1 MKIKQEIPIFFS
13 SDDRY
18 VPCLSVAIKSLIE
31 NSSIQNEYRII
42 ILNTGISENRIKDL
56 KEMETKNV
64 KISFENIDD
73 KTTDLRQALAL
84 RLRDYY
90 SATIYYRMFIPSL
103 FPGYEKAIY
112 LDSDM
117 IIKDDIA
124 NLYNIDLGNNMI
136 AAVRDAVV
144 NDSDVFKKYSK
155 VAIGIDPKKYF
166 NSGMLVMNLRE
177 MRKAKIEDKFTKLL
191 LKYNLDTVAPDQDY
205 LNALCKG
212 KVKFLP
218 ETWNKMPD
226 FGKKYE
232 DSDLHIIHYNMYRK
246 PWHYKDVPYAE
257 NFWSYAKETKYYDH
271 LQEQLQNFSEDEI
284 KCDLEA
290 GNKMQEYCKSIM
302 KQELKFSELVEEFN
316 EYYEYEFE
324 MHNEETTATSE
335 CEVKA

>member
-144 NDSDVFKKYSK
+144 NDSDVFKK
-155 VAIGIDPKKYF
+155 D
-166 NSGMLVMNLRE
+166 L
-177 MRKAKIEDKFTKLL
+177 KL
-191 LKYNLDTVAPDQDY
+191 
-205 LNALCKG
+205 
-212 KVKFLP
+212 
-218 ETWNKMPD
+218 
-226 FGKKYE
+226 
-232 DSDLHIIHYNMYRK
+232 
-246 PWHYKDVPYAE
+246 
-257 NFWSYAKETKYYDH
+257 
-271 LQEQLQNFSEDEI
+271 QLE
-284 KCDLEA
+284 
-290 GNKMQEYCKSIM
+290 
-302 KQELKFSELVEEFN
+302 
-316 EYYEYEFE
+316 
-324 MHNEETTATSE
+324 
-335 CEVKA
+335 